1 MTKHSLLLAALAAS
15 IAIGGVTLVNAQNAA
30 PKGKAAATQAPAS
43 ATGTAAPAG
52 ASASSAAAQS
62 APSGKDLFQKS
73 QFDYLLKERLAAGQ
87 PDSPELRG
95 AIRDE
100 LNTRELLAREAK
112 KKGLDKQPEIKT
124 QMDLASQTVL
134 VRAQVADWA
143 KSNPISDAAL
153 KKEYDTIKSQLGDKE
168 YKVRHILVDKEDEAK
183 EIIAALQKG
192 EKFEKLAERSK
203 DPGSKANGGDLD
215 WNAPAN
221 FVKPFSDAMVK
232 LEKGKFTTQPVQ
244 TQFGWHVIKLDD
256 VREAKIPSFEEVK
269 PQLTQRLQGQHLDEY
284 FRDLRAKNGV

>member
-1 MTKHSLLLAALAAS
+1 MTKHSIVLAAFAAALAL
-15 IAIGGVTLVNAQNAA
+15 GGATQAAAQGPA
-30 PKGKAAATQAPAS
+30 PKGAPK
-43 ATGTAAPAG
+43 GGAAPA
-52 ASASSAAAQS
+52 AAAAAPAAAPAAAQS
-62 APSGKDLFQKS
+62 APGSGKDLFAKP
-73 QFDYLLKERLAAGQ
+73 QFDFLLKERLAAGQ
-87 PDSPELRG
+87 PDTPELRN

-112 KKGLDKQPEIKT
+112 KKGLDKNPEVKT
-124 QMDLASQTVL
+124 QMDLAAQTVL

-143 KSNPISDAAL
+143 KANPISDAAL
-153 KKEYDTIKSQLGDKE
+153 RKEYDTIKSQLGDKE

-183 EIIAALQKG
+183 EIIASLQKG

-232 LEKGKFTTQPVQ
+232 LEKGKFTAQPVQ

-256 VREAKIPSFEEVK
+256 VREAKIPTFDEVK
-269 PQLTQRLQGQHLDEY
+269 PQLTQRLQGQHLDAY
-284 FRDLRAKNGV
+284 FRELRSKNGM